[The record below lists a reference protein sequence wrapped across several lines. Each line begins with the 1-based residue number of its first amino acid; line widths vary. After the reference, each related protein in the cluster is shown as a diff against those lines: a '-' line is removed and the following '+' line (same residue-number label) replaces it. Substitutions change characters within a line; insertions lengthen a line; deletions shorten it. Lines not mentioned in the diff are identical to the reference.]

1 MALQLSDLDELNK
14 RTRSISSRSH
24 LNEAII
30 SYRAGAF
37 RASIITTW
45 VSVCVD
51 IIEKIRELSVSDDN
65 AAKEIE
71 RRLDS
76 IQPTDVK
83 GMLDFENNIL
93 TVACEELELISH
105 IEKSHLERLKKDRNI
120 CAHPTF
126 STDRDQFNPLPES
139 TRSYIVQA
147 ANYLLINTPIKG
159 KVVLENLF
167 ELASSESFPLEEDKA
182 FTILSSDRYLGRVK
196 PSTVRNL
203 VIIFL
208 KRLFKDEE
216 AIDQDHFLKICAA
229 LGAISR
235 LYNDVYTSTLEE
247 KFNQI
252 LASASD
258 NLLKRLFMFLP
269 IRSESNNKLEDAI
282 KVRLEGIVST
292 LTTHEIIDYKA
303 IDILSIMPELQTPLE
318 LNIAE
323 MGDAGVKKLCK
334 EYPSIITLASAI
346 EIFVN
351 SGSFASAY
359 SNGVN
364 YLIPHAN
371 YIRNDDLEL
380 LLKGVSEN
388 ETYGINQILHAGGIE
403 DVLCKTYKITK
414 ENVVEYSNIWKDFWE
429 SIGEREQRYHDDLKL
444 LLIED
449 SVIENS

>member
-30 SYRAGAF
+30 SYRAGAY

-45 VSVCVD
+45 IAVCVD
-51 IIEKIRELSVSDDN
+51 IIEKTRELSVGDDN
-65 AAKEIE
+65 KAKEIE
-71 RRLDS
+71 RKLDS

-83 GMLDFENNIL
+83 GMQDFENNIL
-93 TVACEELELISH
+93 TIACEDLDLISH
-105 IEKSHLERLKKDRNI
+105 IEKSHLERLKLDRNI

-126 STDRDQFNPLPES
+126 SPDGEQYNPLPEL

-159 KVVLENLF
+159 KVVLNSLY
-167 ELASSESFPLEEDKA
+167 ELVNSESFPLKEDKA

-196 PSTVRNL
+196 PTTVRNL
-203 VIIFL
+203 VIILL
-208 KRLFKDEE
+208 KRLFKDEK
-216 AIDQDHFLKICAA
+216 AIDQDQFFKLCSA

-235 LYNDVYTSTLEE
+235 LYNDIYTSALEE
-247 KFNQI
+247 KFNLI
-252 LASASD
+252 LSNASD
-258 NLLKRLFMFLP
+258 KLLKRLFVFIPVRL
-269 IRSESNNKLEDAI
+269 ESNDKLEDAI

-292 LTTHEIIDYKA
+292 LTIQEIVDYKT
-303 IDILSIMPELQTPLE
+303 IDILSIIPELQTPLE
-318 LNIAE
+318 LNVAK
-323 MGDAGVKKLCK
+323 MGDAGVKKLCE

-371 YIRNDDLEL
+371 FIRHDDLVL

-414 ENVVEYSNIWKDFWE
+414 ENVVEYSNIWKEFWE
-429 SIGEREQRYHDDLKL
+429 SIGEKEQSHHDDLKL